1 MRWIAAG
8 WLAGCA
14 WVGAAAVAQEA
25 PLSGPRVGPAK
36 VERPTLVVQDIDG
49 RVRRPEMSAEEA
61 AARLLELDPATR
73 ARVEAL
79 FAERARAFESF
90 IENNL
95 DLILRLVTAESAPGR
110 EKFALV
116 VEAVNKTESLRKNG
130 PLDAQ
135 VRGLLTDRQRRE
147 FDGLLKAYW
156 DAIAAEDRRQAKP
169 KGRVGAIIDERFKSL
184 GREVE
189 SAYKRCE
196 RTGGVLYH
204 YLFDSIEV
212 TAEQE
217 KQLRALC
224 ANYAMNGVDNNDKKA
239 QGVMFASLVQV
250 LTPEQGA
257 ELAKKFKG
265 GAGYQKKKAT
275 RPK

>member
-1 MRWIAAG
+1 MRFARL
-8 WLAGCA
+8 LAGCA
-14 WVGAAAVAQEA
+14 GVCVAVAAMAQEA
-25 PLSGPRVGPAK
+25 PLAGPRVDPPEA
-36 VERPTLVVQDIDG
+36 EHATLVVQDIDG
-49 RVRRPEMSAEEA
+49 RVRRPETSPEEA
-61 AARLLELDPATR
+61 AARLLELDAQTR
-73 ARVEAL
+73 ARVDTL
-79 FAERARAFESF
+79 FADRARALEEF

-95 DLILRLVTAESAPGR
+95 DLMLRLVTAESAPGR

-135 VRGLLTDRQRRE
+135 VRGLLDDRQRRE
-147 FDGLLKAYW
+147 FDRLMKGYW
-156 DAIAAEDRRQAKP
+156 DAIAAEDRRQPKP

-189 SAYKRCE
+189 AAYKRCE

-204 YLFDSIEV
+204 YLFDSIDV

-265 GAGYQKKKAT
+265 GAGYQKKKAP
-275 RPK
+275 RSK